1 MVHKRNTHNSD
12 SEIIID
18 KLADID
24 ASKESWNIPVQVVM
38 IWKQTYKN
46 NPNMVNSLDMIL
58 MDQENTSNNKKNLIN
73 AFQALLEE
81 GAVRKI
87 TNFGT
92 AKNEGDYM
100 LVAHKHKI
108 NFYKTTRI
116 RVSTPF
122 VDRIDPFNFVN
133 FIGQVVSN
141 EPMRVIKKNARET
154 RLMSIVAQDLIG
166 RKMQV
171 SLWDGFALKLNS
183 HISEHQNENAPVI
196 ILLRM
201 ANLNICGGQP
211 QVGNCLFGSRLHIND
226 DMHHISEFKK
236 AYSSINTTQVNTK
249 TVVAKPE
256 DYYLP
261 FQIKNIDD
269 IPDYN
274 EEIGLSI
281 IATIIGFDLQEGW
294 VGVVIR
300 VQDETG
306 SASLVLFD
314 RHVKD
319 LIHRGNHWLIEKI
332 SKDQRRQKIP
342 DEFNT
347 MLNRKFVFK
356 VQISKFNLENNYHAY
371 TVHKMTD
378 DELVVGAVFKHSSAY
393 EEHSIHYD
401 GTPINKSI
409 KENSV
414 SVRGDSTNLGA
425 LSK

>member
-1 MVHKRNTHNSD
+1 MEYSCSSCHDLET
-12 SEIIID
+12 
-18 KLADID
+18 DI
-24 ASKESWNIPVQVVM
+24 Q
-38 IWKQTYKN
+38 KQPKHGEQLGHDFN
-46 NPNMVNSLDMIL
+46 GP
-58 MDQENTSNNKKNLIN
+58 
-73 AFQALLEE
+73 
-81 GAVRKI
+81 
-87 TNFGT
+87 
-92 AKNEGDYM
+92 GD
-100 LVAHKHKI
+100 
-108 NFYKTTRI
+108 
-116 RVSTPF
+116 
-122 VDRIDPFNFVN
+122 

-154 RLMSIVAQDLIG
+154 RLMSIVAQDLM
-166 RKMQV
+166 KMQV

-183 HISEHQNENAPVI
+183 HIFELQNENAPVI

-201 ANLNICGGQP
+201 TNLNICGGQP

-236 AYSSINTTQVNTK
+236 AIADIDLNVESSINTTQVNTK

-274 EEIGLSI
+274 EE
-281 IATIIGFDLQEGW
+281 GW
-294 VGVVIR
+294 YSFYCRDCSKKEVGVVIR